1 MDKEFNNTD
10 IIRILQQYKNKRNQE
25 YNKYHSVLKNDPD
38 FKMKNTERSKEYYMN
53 NKDIIK
59 VKNQDKKDL
68 NNAKSLLRYY
78 KKNNILHL
86 FKMKHEDK
94 LKLVEHLL

>member
-10 IIRILQQYKNKRNQE
+10 IMRILQQYKNKRNQE

-38 FKMKNTERSKEYYMN
+38 FKMKNTERSKEYYIN

>member
-1 MDKEFNNTD
+1 
-10 IIRILQQYKNKRNQE
+10 
-25 YNKYHSVLKNDPD
+25 
-38 FKMKNTERSKEYYMN
+38 MKNTERSKEYYIN

>member
-25 YNKYHSVLKNDPD
+25 YNKYHSILKNDPD
-38 FKMKNTERSKEYYMN
+38 FKMKNTERSKEYYIN

-59 VKNQDKKDL
+59 VKNEDKKEL

>member
-25 YNKYHSVLKNDPD
+25 YNKYHSILKNDPD
-38 FKMKNTERSKEYYMN
+38 FKMKNTERSKEYYIN

-59 VKNQDKKDL
+59 VKNEDKKEL

-78 KKNNILHL
+78 KKNDILHL

>member
-25 YNKYHSVLKNDPD
+25 YNKYHSILKNDPD
-38 FKMKNTERSKEYYMN
+38 FKMKNTERSKEYYIN

>member
-38 FKMKNTERSKEYYMN
+38 FKMKNTERSKEYYIN

>member
-38 FKMKNTERSKEYYMN
+38 FKMRNTERSKEYYIN

>member
-1 MDKEFNNTD
+1 MDKEYNNTD

-25 YNKYHSVLKNDPD
+25 YNKYHSILKNDPD
-38 FKMKNTERSKEYYMN
+38 FKMKNTERSKEYYIN

-59 VKNQDKKDL
+59 VKNEDKKEL

-78 KKNNILHL
+78 KKNDILHL